1 MVYQYLS
8 LSFSFSYYVAA
19 RSRGERER
27 ERERE
32 RRDKKKQTRA
42 DKKLHTHIREIR
54 YITENLD
61 GGEEQDRTNF
71 ISSPA
76 AGGIREELSR
86 GQSARGHRCWYG
98 LVHQCVQRSP
108 SGSIRF
114 CWFCSTQ
121 SRPIGRLRLVGQMAG
136 QYGQLGAPTCTVA
149 PEPFLH
155 NLGLTSRGR
164 PDGEGGKLVLQSRL
178 HEKSARQTNLIYN
191 QWGIVDLSFSHGSS
205 RRRWNM

>member
-1 MVYQYLS
+1 MT
-8 LSFSFSYYVAA
+8 
-19 RSRGERER
+19 RN
-27 ERERE
+27 
-32 RRDKKKQTRA
+32 KNKQTRSCIHM
-42 DKKLHTHIREIR
+42 KKGNQRHHKHVQTRCCIHIREIR

-121 SRPIGRLRLVGQMAG
+121 SCPIGRLRLVGQMAG
-136 QYGQLGAPTCTVA
+136 QYGY
-149 PEPFLH
+149 
-155 NLGLTSRGR
+155 RGSHMH
-164 PDGEGGKLVLQSRL
+164 GC
-178 HEKSARQTNLIYN
+178 ARAIPPQPRAHIT
-191 QWGIVDLSFSHGSS
+191 GSS
-205 RRRWNM
+205 RRGGGQARLTEPAA